1 MAPVMRATSGTESS
15 ATTAVPDANKMALPT
30 VTRTPAGP
38 PSTVTMP
45 AATSSASSSVIAKVR
60 GSSST
65 GRFGAIPF
73 HFTTKEALWKA
84 AAESL
89 MGKISEQ
96 LMTRAQGLE
105 GVDVRTRVRLLVTEF
120 VRFNATHP
128 HFHRFMLQ
136 EGKTSSERLVW
147 LVDHYI
153 RGFMEVSMSGFRELE
168 ADGVELPAPPEEL
181 MYMLIGA
188 ATTRYTLAPEFEMI
202 TSKDVFAKE
211 AIDAHAEAVVRLF
224 FPQLAADA
232 PATETRP

>member
-1 MAPVMRATSGTESS
+1 MSARTRRPQQRSAETRQRLVDAACHEFALHGFSGASTRA
-15 ATTAVPDANKMALPT
+15 
-30 VTRTPAGP
+30 
-38 PSTVTMP
+38 
-45 AATSSASSSVIAKVR
+45 IARRADVAQ
-60 GSSST
+60 S
-65 GRFGAIPF
+65 AIPF

-232 PATETRP
+232 PATETHP